1 MYIEAGG
8 CAAEYCEVPSDLLVP
23 GDVIEVPRHGCIMQC
38 DAVLLSGNCILNES
52 MLTGQ

>member
-38 DAVLLSGNCILNES
+38 DAVLLSGICILNES